1 MFCTLSRLSHPP
13 FVPLPPPPQH
23 THSRPPLPRYTIAEL
38 QSHKISSMPW
48 LSWEVGTKA
57 AQAQELAEWLYW
69 YQITWPNMR
78 RQAGVRVEDPASLLY

>member
-1 MFCTLSRLSHPP
+1 
-13 FVPLPPPPQH
+13 
-23 THSRPPLPRYTIAEL
+23 
-38 QSHKISSMPW
+38 MPW